1 MISLYDGE
9 LTDILPEHL
18 KYTPECI
25 ALSYALKRSNQ
36 RIMEMARNTS
46 LLSVID
52 TLPENIIDALAVD
65 LRTQYYDES
74 FPLEQKR
81 ELVKGTM
88 TWYNKAGTVAAV
100 QEMIDKVFSSGYVL
114 EWYETG
120 KPPGTFEISTSA
132 SITPELIAKF
142 NEAVKNVKNVRSHL
156 TDIVTG
162 NKATFT
168 IRVSMGVCTHKT
180 IKLTT

>member
-1 MISLYDGE
+1 MINFYESN
-9 LTDILPEHL
+9 LTDILPEKM

-25 ALSYALKRSNQ
+25 ALGYALQRANQ
-36 RIMEMARNTS
+36 RLVEAADQTS
-46 LLSVID
+46 VFAVID
-52 TLPENIIDALAVD
+52 TLPENIIDVLALE
-65 LRTQYYDES
+65 LRTQYYDET

-88 TWYNKAGTVAAV
+88 IWYNKAGTVSAV
-100 QEMIDKVFSSGYVL
+100 QEMIDKVFNSGYVL

-120 KPPGTFEISTSA
+120 GEPGTFQISTSA
-132 SITPELIAKF
+132 LITPELIAQF

-156 TDIVTG
+156 ADIVTG

-168 IRVSMGVCTHKT
+168 IRAAMGVSTHKVVRIT
-180 IKLTT
+180 

>member
-1 MISLYDGE
+1 MISFQKSN
-9 LTDILPEHL
+9 LTDILPEHM

-25 ALSYALKRSNQ
+25 ALGYAMQQAIRRFVEATDQ
-36 RIMEMARNTS
+36 TS
-46 LLSVID
+46 VFATID
-52 TLPENIIDALAVD
+52 TLPENIIDVLAIE
-65 LRTQYYDES
+65 LRTQYYDVS

-88 TWYNKAGTVAAV
+88 SWYNKAGTVSAV
-100 QEMIDKVFSSGYVL
+100 QEMIDKVFISGYVL

-120 KPPGTFEISTSA
+120 GKPGTFQISTSTL
-132 SITPELIAKF
+132 ITPELITEF

-162 NKATFT
+162 NKATFM
-168 IRVSMGVCTHKT
+168 IRAAVGISTHKVVR
-180 IKLTT
+180 LT

>member
-1 MISLYDGE
+1 MVDFYNGQ

-25 ALSYALKRSNQ
+25 ALSYALQ
-36 RIMEMARNTS
+36 RAGQRFLDMAKQTS
-46 LLSVID
+46 LFAAID
-52 TLPENIIDALAVD
+52 ELPEKIIDVLAVE

-88 TWYNKAGTVAAV
+88 LWYNKAGTVAAV

-120 KPPGTFEISTSA
+120 KQPGTFEISTSA
-132 SITPELIAKF
+132 QITPALIKEF

-168 IRVSMGVCTHKT
+168 IRTAVGLTTHKV
-180 IKLTT
+180 IKLT

>member
-1 MISLYDGE
+1 MISFRDGNI
-9 LTDILPEHL
+9 TDILPEHMR
-18 KYTPECI
+18 YTPECI
-25 ALSYALKRSNQ
+25 ALGYALKQANRRFVEAADQ
-36 RIMEMARNTS
+36 TS
-46 LLSVID
+46 VFAVID
-52 TLPENIIDALAVD
+52 ALPENIIDVLAIE
-65 LRTQYYDES
+65 LRTQYYDET

-88 TWYNKAGTVAAV
+88 SWYNKAGTVSAV
-100 QEMIDKVFSSGYVL
+100 QEMIDKVFTSGYVL

-120 KPPGTFEISTSA
+120 GAPGTFQISTSTL
-132 SITPELIAKF
+132 ITPELIAEF

-168 IRVSMGVCTHKT
+168 IRAAMGVCTHKVVR
-180 IKLTT
+180 LT